1 MSVKRSSAGQS
12 SSVARGS
19 ERLGE
24 RRRQGRR
31 RVRIALIILL
41 LLLLGATLYALHQ
54 PFARISHVQVFGAEE
69 SLADIAFDAMRGS
82 YLGTIPRDSTLFYPA
97 DQIRSDILARDSNI
111 AAVSLFRSG
120 LRSLTVRVDMRVPI
134 AQWCGLSPTPDVGEY
149 CYVFDSSGLIYA
161 AADLAPDT
169 LNSFA
174 LYSPLVGATEEP
186 LQATI
191 SQSEKL
197 PATFD
202 FARQISSLGSNVTK
216 IVIQNGEVSDILS
229 SGTRVTY
236 VLGNEQNAFTALSSA
251 RDSFKLDDGSIE
263 YIDLRFDGKVYLK
276 RKGDTVE

>member
-1 MSVKRSSAGQS
+1 M
-12 SSVARGS
+12 
-19 ERLGE
+19 
-24 RRRQGRR
+24 
-31 RVRIALIILL
+31 
-41 LLLLGATLYALHQ
+41 LHQ

-69 SLADIAFDAMRGS
+69 FLSDIALDAMRGS
-82 YLGTIPRDSTLFYPA
+82 YLGIIPRDSTLFYPA
-97 DQIRSDILARDSNI
+97 DEIRSDILSRDSNI

-120 LRSLTVRVDMRVPI
+120 LTSLTIRVDMRVPI
-134 AQWCGLSPTPDVGEY
+134 AKWCGLAPTPNVEEY
-149 CYVFDSSGLIYA
+149 CYVFDASGLIYA

-169 LNSFA
+169 LNPFA
-174 LYSPLVGATEEP
+174 LYAPLVGATEEP
-186 LQATI
+186 LGHSPATGEALQATI
-191 SQSEKL
+191 DQSEKL

-202 FARQISSLGSNVTK
+202 FARQINSLGSSVTK

-251 RDSFKLDDGSIE
+251 RDSFKLGDGSIE